1 MAISNS
7 VYSLKPFI
15 VIKQTTQDVVV
26 TDTVGVGTGI
36 VKKVYQG
43 CDTVQLD
50 TYVVYKYEGAISIN
64 NNSEQFYIV
73 NEENIYLIYTP

>member
-7 VYSLKPFI
+7 VYSLKPFV

-64 NNSEQFYIV
+64 NNNEQFYIV

>member
-7 VYSLKPFI
+7 VYSIKPFV

-64 NNSEQFYIV
+64 NNNEQLYIV

>member
-7 VYSLKPFI
+7 VYSLKPYV
-15 VIKQTTQDVVV
+15 VIKQTTQGDVV
-26 TDTVGVGTGI
+26 TDTAGVSTGV

-50 TYVVYKYEGAISIN
+50 THVVYKYEGAISIT